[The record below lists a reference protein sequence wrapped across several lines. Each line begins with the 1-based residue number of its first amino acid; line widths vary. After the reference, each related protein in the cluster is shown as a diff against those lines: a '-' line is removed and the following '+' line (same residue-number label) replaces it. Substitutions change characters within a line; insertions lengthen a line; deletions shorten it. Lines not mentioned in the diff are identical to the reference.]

1 MGYVVYEERAKG
13 TWERGGGKEGEKRER
28 EISKTQ
34 KPIQINNVCSTLMQR
49 SVGLA
54 GLRHRLE
61 HHEWLIPT
69 YPRPPQHCKQGSTET
84 VRFTGGIQA

>member
-1 MGYVVYEERAKG
+1 MGTG
-13 TWERGGGKEGEKRER
+13 RGQGGEKRER
-28 EISKTQ
+28 EVSKTQ

-61 HHEWLIPT
+61 HHE
-69 YPRPPQHCKQGSTET
+69 
-84 VRFTGGIQA
+84 